1 MINANKKKIGYLLIA
16 LAIILLLLSVFIF
29 LQPDKNP
36 FKKLIDSMKS
46 GQEKE
51 KTEEEKFNEMI
62 QEKKESF
69 IYTFDEESE
78 KNRDYNENDFK
89 QLARSFA
96 ERFGSYSNQ
105 SNYGNIEDLKI
116 LMSSKMKTWANDYV
130 KELRNNN
137 SYSGSFYGITTK
149 SLIEPSLNNFSLESG
164 KVEVLLSVQRE
175 EISTSEPKL
184 YNQDIKIV
192 FIKESGEWLVDEAI
206 WQ

>member
-36 FKKLIDSMKS
+36 FKKLIDSIKS

-116 LMSSKMKTWANDYV
+116 LMSSKMKIWANDYV

>member
-89 QLARSFA
+89 QLARFFA